1 MYLRISLRNRVRIDN
16 LRIESNNLSCMGYS
30 VEMSHSG
37 KNNGPGKP
45 KMTIAPLNLC
55 FRNGVSP
62 SKELEAIWQALCQGR
77 RAHYCI
83 HPWESLIGWSEEE
96 GYNLNSLLV
105 CHGR

>member
-1 MYLRISLRNRVRIDN
+1 
-16 LRIESNNLSCMGYS
+16 
-30 VEMSHSG
+30 
-37 KNNGPGKP
+37 
-45 KMTIAPLNLC
+45 MTIAPLNL
-55 FRNGVSP
+55 FQKWRLTFD
-62 SKELEAIWQALCQGR
+62 ELEAIWQALCQGR